1 MSASGNGGMRLA
13 YFQPGAAL
21 VARVLPFILI
31 LELGLSISL
40 SGSRDGPGSNFVR
53 RQAAVLGF
61 VPIPL
66 PAPWRCARTNVN
78 ILRISL
84 QADSGG
90 GDSSRSSWLR
100 LNQERKRSFGRP
112 DDRGE
117 RGFRD
122 QRPPRRDNND
132 RPPYNQDDRQARNDR
147 LKEFTRGD
155 DGLKPVDEEAVKT
168 YLEQRERARRNKDFE
183 MADGIRD
190 ELFAKLKVHV
200 DDQRRIWWPDGTKPS
215 DIGQNDLWGL
225 DESDPGE
232 LNKAGLS
239 TPPPAHPAILPS
251 AARASMKPAPR
262 CTCDRAVTAPHGA
275 SGSSRGAARGVP

>member
-1 MSASGNGGMRLA
+1 MSPGRSRGMRLA
-13 YFQPGAAL
+13 NLHPGTAL
-21 VARVLPFILI
+21 VTKTFPLI
-31 LELGLSISL
+31 LTLQLGLSIGL
-40 SGSRDGPGSNFVR
+40 SGSGGGSGSNFVR

-61 VPIPL
+61 VPVSL
-66 PAPWRCARTNVN
+66 PPPWKCARKNVN
-78 ILRISL
+78 IMRISM
-84 QADSGG
+84 QTDGG
-90 GDSSRSSWLR
+90 GDSRSSWLR

-112 DDRGE
+112 GNDDRGE

-122 QRPPRRDNND
+122 QRPPRRDGID
-132 RPPYNQDDRQARNDR
+132 RPPFNQDDRQARNDR

-215 DIGQNDLWGL
+215 DIGQSDLWGL

-232 LNKAGLS
+232 LNKAGWVREEPLS
-239 TPPPAHPAILPS
+239 VEVDERRVLALLAKRDV
-251 AARASMKPAPR
+251 AR
-262 CTCDRAVTAPHGA
+262 RARDFELAD
-275 SGSSRGAARGVP
+275 